1 MTWRM
6 NNNSDKT
13 KKTPWR
19 NIPVYEVNGEQQ
31 VSERNKQGLV
41 REERDET
48 YSQSVIGSGEPRKAE
63 TEEKWSLVSNAFTED
78 LSQHHV
84 QLL

>member
-1 MTWRM
+1 MS
-6 NNNSDKT
+6 NNSDKA
-13 KKTPWR
+13 KKPPLR
-19 NIPVYEVNGEQQ
+19 NIPVYKMSGEQQ

-41 REERDET
+41 GEERDET
-48 YSQSVIGSGEPRKAE
+48 HQQSVIGSGEPQKAD
-63 TEEKWSLVSNAFTED
+63 TEEDWSLVSNAFTED